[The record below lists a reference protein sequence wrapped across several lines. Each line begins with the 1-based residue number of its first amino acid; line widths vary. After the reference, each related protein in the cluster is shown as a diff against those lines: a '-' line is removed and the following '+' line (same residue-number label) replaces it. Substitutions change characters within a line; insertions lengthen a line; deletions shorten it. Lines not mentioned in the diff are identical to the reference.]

1 MILGTMNLVT
11 VQEKLQLEARDE
23 TVRIVEEGRQF
34 FMLEVE
40 RLRRDFG

>member
-11 VQEKLQLEARDE
+11 VQKKLQLEARE
-23 TVRIVEEGRQF
+23 KTVRSVEEGRQF

-40 RLRRDFG
+40 RLRRYFG